1 MAYLVVEVHHAYKI
15 WCPRGAVKEKPGK
28 KENSSNSLRGGDF
41 HQDKTAIFSNGCFR
55 PRIFSPSV
63 RSGTRRVVTDDPL
76 RLFRIP
82 GVRTGEAKGVPGKRF
97 ALSFPPGPGGFVPRS
112 VITVSYRADA
122 RRRFPSRCQGLAGG
136 YRSAASEGG
145 SVRGSPCR
153 EPARLR
159 LTSLRP
165 HSFGLL
171 RYFDTCETAP
181 ACCRFRST
189 QFPPRSIGRS

>member
-1 MAYLVVEVHHAYKI
+1 MMAYLVVEVHHAYKI
-15 WCPRGAVKEKPGK
+15 WCPRWAVKEKPGK

-41 HQDKTAIFSNGCFR
+41 HQNKTAIFSNGCFR

-97 ALSFPPGPGGFVPRS
+97 ASSFPPGPGDLVLRS

-122 RRRFPSRCQGLAGG
+122 QRRSPSRCQGLAGG
-136 YRSAASEGG
+136 FLFATLATCDRSLPIPLDAISPFGG
-145 SVRGSPCR
+145 TLLNVRLDIGMS
-153 EPARLR
+153 
-159 LTSLRP
+159 
-165 HSFGLL
+165 
-171 RYFDTCETAP
+171 
-181 ACCRFRST
+181 
-189 QFPPRSIGRS
+189 PRS

>member
-15 WCPRGAVKEKPGK
+15 WCPPGAVKEKPGK

-82 GVRTGEAKGVPGKRF
+82 GVRTGRGEGGPGIRF
-97 ALSFPPGPGGFVPRS
+97 ASSFPPGPGG
-112 VITVSYRADA
+112 
-122 RRRFPSRCQGLAGG
+122 QGAGWSG
-136 YRSAASEGG
+136 RKFF
-145 SVRGSPCR
+145 
-153 EPARLR
+153 LQN
-159 LTSLRP
+159 
-165 HSFGLL
+165 F
-171 RYFDTCETAP
+171 
-181 ACCRFRST
+181 ST
-189 QFPPRSIGRS
+189 KKSNFPPKEAKFVLILADCCVMYTVDNNRNGSHQGKRH